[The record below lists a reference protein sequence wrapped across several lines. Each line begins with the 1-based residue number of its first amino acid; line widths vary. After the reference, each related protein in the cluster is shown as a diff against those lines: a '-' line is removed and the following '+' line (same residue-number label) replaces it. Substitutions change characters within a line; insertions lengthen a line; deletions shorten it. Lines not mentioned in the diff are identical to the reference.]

1 MIDRWAEV
9 LQLLNLILPAV
20 LWHTVKLE
28 HRITALETELRL
40 ARDTQS

>member
-1 MIDRWAEV
+1 MSDRWIEA

-28 HRITALETELRL
+28 HRITALETEIRL
-40 ARDTQS
+40 MARTSP